1 MEFSSVRPRYE
12 SVRAAR
18 LDSAADCLLPD
29 DSWHQQSQAS
39 GVSSTQ
45 HMIFSDECS
54 ISPPLFM
61 CVGGISRQGATEIC
75 IFDGIMG
82 ADLFCNVLETTLILF
97 IIIIKVTSTSSCRIM
112 T

>member
-1 MEFSSVRPRYE
+1 MLQATLPEIKLALSSKSR
-12 SVRAAR
+12 
-18 LDSAADCLLPD
+18 DLL
-29 DSWHQQSQAS
+29 SHVIS
-39 GVSSTQ
+39 
-45 HMIFSDECS
+45 EC
-54 ISPPLFM
+54 M
-61 CVGGISRQGATEIC
+61 QMRGRISRQGATEIC